1 MRKATASAESAA
13 LLTLAAKESVP
24 LSQTVR
30 ARPKKETGGSKA
42 ILCAVATGSFV
53 SRYGTV
59 KLLAISVRRTIAS
72 TKRAACEMWR
82 KSAAGITAISSPA
95 TAKTAKKLKALAVT
109 IATAWPSVNRIHMA
123 KEFCEPTTAMG
134 NSTSEAAFTTTVKR
148 AARAKMADKL
158 AKKIARSET
167 GRGTRVV

>member
-1 MRKATASAESAA
+1 MANASAESAA

-59 KLLAISVRRTIAS
+59 KLLPISVRRAIAS
-72 TKRAACEMWR
+72 RKRDA
-82 KSAAGITAISSPA
+82 
-95 TAKTAKKLKALAVT
+95 
-109 IATAWPSVNRIHMA
+109 A
-123 KEFCEPTTAMG
+123 KERCRHNRHQQSGHGENSKEAESAGGKDGDSVTECEPNPHGEGILRTDDRDR
-134 NSTSEAAFTTTVKR
+134 EQHQR
-148 AARAKMADKL
+148 
-158 AKKIARSET
+158 
-167 GRGTRVV
+167 GRVHNDGEESRER